1 MWKHDMAMQ
10 AAHEEQ
16 LRTMEMS
23 LLGELWP
30 DDSISLKNGYQQS
43 LRGEKSIILVHFM
56 YCLYKSVQ
64 KLLRCFSLYY
74 LLTSPLGTRLLLW
87 L

>member
-1 MWKHDMAMQ
+1 MWKQDMAMQ

-30 DDSISLKNGYQQS
+30 DDSISLKMVIS
-43 LRGEKSIILVHFM
+43 KVWEEKNQLF
-56 YCLYKSVQ
+56 
-64 KLLRCFSLYY
+64 
-74 LLTSPLGTRLLLW
+74 
-87 L
+87 